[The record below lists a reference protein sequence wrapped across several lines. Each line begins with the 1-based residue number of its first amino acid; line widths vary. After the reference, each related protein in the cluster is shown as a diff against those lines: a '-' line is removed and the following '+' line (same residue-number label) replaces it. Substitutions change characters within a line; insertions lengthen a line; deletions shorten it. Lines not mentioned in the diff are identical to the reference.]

1 MDLWTISYVMLW
13 VIVLIEGAVL
23 IVLLRTFGS
32 FYLNTR
38 SGVSRDGLPL
48 GTRAPAFT
56 ARTARGT
63 TMTVPAND
71 GRWRA
76 LFSVSAA
83 CEECYAA
90 MPGLAELQAE
100 LDEQLRVVMLLP
112 VEADELPDIPLLR
125 DSPIDVAIVGREGLR
140 KQYRIRVMPFMHVV
154 DPDGI
159 VRAKGVVRNRER
171 LEHLL
176 DEAGMQ
182 HALLTRHSDQ
192 HLPEEHH
199 HEEAHAHG

>member
-1 MDLWTISYVMLW
+1 MDAWTISYVILW
-13 VIVLIEGAVL
+13 IIVLAEGAVL

-38 SGVSRDGLPL
+38 SGVNRDGLTV

-56 ARTARGT
+56 APTVRGAPV
-63 TMTVPAND
+63 TVPAND

-76 LFSVSAA
+76 VYSVSAA

-90 MPGLAELQAE
+90 MPSLAALQAE
-100 LDEQLRVVMLLP
+100 LDDQLRVVILLP
-112 VEADELPDIPLLR
+112 VDADELPDMPLLHE
-125 DSPIDVAIVGREGLR
+125 SPLDVAIVGHEGLR
-140 KQYRIRVMPFMHVV
+140 ADYRIRVMPFVQVV

-159 VRAKGVVRNRER
+159 VRAKGMMHNRER

-182 HALLTRHSDQ
+182 HPLLARHSDRNID
-192 HLPEEHH
+192 EHH

>member
-1 MDLWTISYVMLW
+1 MDAWTISYVILW

-38 SGVSRDGLPL
+38 SGVSRDGLAL
-48 GTRAPAFT
+48 GTRAPGFT
-56 ARTARGT
+56 APTARGT
-63 TMTVPAND
+63 KLTLPANH

-100 LDEQLRVVMLLP
+100 LDEQMRVVMLLP
-112 VEADELPDIPLLR
+112 VEADEVPDMPLLHN
-125 DSPIDVAIVGREGLR
+125 SPIEVAIVGHEGLR
-140 KQYRIRVMPFMHVV
+140 QQYRIRVMPFMRVV

-182 HALLTRHSDQ
+182 HPLLSRHSDQ
-192 HLPEEHH
+192 HIPDEHH